1 MLGGSIASLAP
12 LTGHPCPNKCTTVG
26 PENVEEFARH
36 ALHAV
41 WRRPERSSSTRC
53 PPALLSPV
61 LGVVTRTLSTD
72 VTHRAGYRRRDAGS
86 GVVPFIQRVGSALT
100 LNVHLQLLVPDGA
113 GRFVTALRLDRWP
126 VNARC
131 RYGDRPWPSR
141 CHRLLA
147 H

>member
-1 MLGGSIASLAP
+1 
-12 LTGHPCPNKCTTVG
+12 V
-26 PENVEEFARH
+26 
-36 ALHAV
+36 
-41 WRRPERSSSTRC
+41 SSTRIFAAGGLGMVLCEGWRHGNLVAFSCKGRGFC
-53 PPALLSPV
+53 PSCASRRMAETGAKLLDKVLPALLSPV

-126 VNARC
+126 VNAR
-131 RYGDRPWPSR
+131 
-141 CHRLLA
+141 
-147 H
+147 